1 MALFDDELG
10 NAGRPTDAPRV
21 GPTIVPAFDVEEF
34 ARDSGV
40 KSFPSVLSDTVLEV
54 VSDVSWSAAQLD
66 LVERE
71 VIEHLDGVSPV
82 SLIES
87 VLAMPR
93 EELHATL
100 MTLLARGILA
110 VATPAASHHPES
122 GTVRRAPA
130 VGDGDVAALELALE
144 EMLRTA

>member
-1 MALFDDELG
+1 MFDDSDRRLTVK
-10 NAGRPTDAPRV
+10 PTDAPPV
-21 GPTIVPAFDVEEF
+21 GPTVVPPFDVEGL
-34 ARDSGV
+34 ARDLGRGG
-40 KSFPSVLSDTVLEV
+40 PAPALSEAVLEV